1 MSNKIT
7 NQKSIWSEF
16 TKQYALNKTLR
27 FELKPVGRTE
37 DFLRQNKVF
46 EKDKTIDDSYN
57 QAKFY
62 FDKLHQKFIN
72 ESLSSNNARAIDLKY
87 FAEKFLELK
96 SEIQKLKSEKKQK
109 EANNKEKEI
118 NNLRKAYYKEIKSL
132 LDKKAEEWKEI
143 YKKKEIKFSKTD
155 LKQKGTDFLMKSGI
169 LGILK
174 YEFPKEKEEEFKSK
188 DWPSLFVEDKAN
200 PGNKVY
206 IFDSFDDFTT
216 YLLKFQET
224 RKNLYK
230 NDGTSTAVATRVIS
244 NFEKFLNNK
253 KIFEDKYINYWKQ
266 VGITEEEKKIFEI
279 DYYYSC
285 FTQEGIDEYNK
296 IIGQINQKTK
306 QYRDKNKIEKSELPL
321 FKVLDKQIL
330 GEVIKERELIAETE
344 TETEEEVFIKRF
356 KEFIDQNKQRIPRVQ
371 NLMNDLINEKFESEY
386 AGIYLKRSA
395 INTIANR
402 WFKNTTEFLLKL
414 PQASKYKE
422 NKESPKVKSFVSLLD
437 IKNALDE
444 FEKERESLGA
454 IFKDKYYKIKE
465 SDELPLDNDS
475 QESYW
480 KQFLKIWGYEFNQL
494 FEDKFNEEGIK
505 TFWGYTKDLEKE
517 AENLNSFS
525 RKKEEI
531 TVVKNYCDASLRIYQ
546 MMKYFAL
553 EAKKQEDIPSD
564 FSTEFYNRFD
574 EYYKDFEFVR
584 YYNAIRNFVTKKP
597 SNKDKI
603 KINFESG
610 ELLRG
615 WDISKIKGCLGIILI
630 KNNEYYLGVVKK
642 GKDKLFDYYENKND
656 TEKDIQRKN
665 NLKKEI
671 IAKPNEYYYIR
682 VKYKQIADAGK
693 DIYNL
698 VLMPD
703 GNVERFT
710 DKEKKEK
717 YWPEEIK
724 RIKKEGS
731 FKNNKRDLVKF
742 IDYFKKCASIYWKE
756 FNLEF
761 KSSEEYENFKEF
773 TDSINIQGYKISLD
787 EENENKIKSEYIE
800 KQVNE
805 GNLYLFKIINKDF
818 YKNKK
823 QNSKKNIHTLYWEYL
838 FSKDNL
844 IKNEYPLIRLSGG
857 AEIFYRKSFNIKK
870 EPVVLKKDSIEKQV
884 LRENKPIFH
893 LNRYL
898 EDKYLFHCP
907 IKLNSLYTEVP
918 NNEKQKR
925 SFAAKYNK
933 KLVEFLSK
941 NVNEINII
949 GIDRGEKNL
958 LYYTVINQQGEILDH
973 GSLNE
978 INGVNYLEKLIER
991 EKERQIN
998 RQSWEPVVK
1007 IKDLKRGYLSY
1018 VVRKIAD
1025 LVEKYNAII
1034 VLEDLNMRFKQ
1045 VRGGIERSIYQQ
1057 FEKQLI
1063 DKLGYLVFKDDRDS
1077 DAPGGVLNGY
1087 QLVAPFT
1094 TFKDLGKQTGIIFY
1108 TNAEYTSKTDPITG
1122 YRKNI
1127 YNISNSASQKTI
1139 KENLI
1144 NKLKALGWDEKEKSY
1159 FFTYNQKDFN
1169 SKDFNSPISKEWTL
1183 YSKVPRVRREKNNST
1198 GYWEYKP
1205 IDLNKEFEDL
1215 FKKYEINEK
1224 SRDILSKIKELI
1236 KNNEEKLIQKQEF
1249 DGKNKNF
1256 YERFIYLF
1264 NLLLEARNTISL
1276 QVKLDKRGNEIK
1288 LDEIDYGVDFFAS
1301 PVKPFFTTAGVRFVG
1316 KQIEGGKIQKEKKEE
1331 FAIKNFADFEKLF
1344 KGCSSDGFDSDG
1356 VGAYNIARKGIM
1368 ILEKI
1373 KQNPKNPDLYIL
1385 KEDWDDFA
1393 IKNALVK

>member
-1 MSNKIT
+1 MSKVN
-7 NQKSIWSEF
+7 NGFSSLCVWSDF
-16 TKQYALNKTLR
+16 TRKFSLSKTLR

-37 DFLRQNKVF
+37 DFLKQNKVF

-72 ESLSSNNARAIDLKY
+72 ESLSPSSDSSNLKNIDLEY
-87 FAEKFLELK
+87 FAKQFLKLK

-132 LDKKAEEWKEI
+132 LDKKAEEWREV
-143 YKKKEIKFSKTD
+143 YKKRGIKFSKTD
-155 LKQKGTDFLMKSGI
+155 LRQRGTDLLMKSGI

-188 DWPSLFVEDKAN
+188 DWPSLFVDDKAN

-206 IFDSFDDFTT
+206 IFDSFDDFAT
-216 YLLKFQET
+216 YLIKFQET

-230 NDGTSTAVATRVIS
+230 DDGTSTAVATRVIS

-253 KIFEDKYINYWKQ
+253 KIFEDKYINHWKQ
-266 VGITEEEKKIFEI
+266 IEITDEEKKIFEI

-285 FTQEGIDEYNK
+285 FTQGGIDEYNK

-344 TETEEEVFIKRF
+344 TETEEEVFINRF
-356 KEFIDQNKQRIPRVQ
+356 KEFIDQNKQRILRAQ
-371 NLMNDLINEKFESEY
+371 NLMNDLINEEFENEY
-386 AGIYLKRSA
+386 SGIYLKNSA

-414 PQASKYKE
+414 PQASKSKE
-422 NKESPKVKSFVSLLD
+422 NKESPKVKPFVSLLD
-437 IKNALDE
+437 IKNALDD
-444 FEKERESLGA
+444 FEKEKDSLGT
-454 IFKDKYYKIKE
+454 IFKDKYYKTKE
-465 SDELPLDNDS
+465 SDEVPLNSDS

-494 FEDKFNEEGIK
+494 FEDKFNEEGVKI
-505 TFWGYTKDLEKE
+505 FWGYTKDLVEQ
-517 AENLNSFS
+517 AESLNSFS

-531 TVVKNYCDASLRIYQ
+531 ILVKNHCDAALRIYQ

-553 EAKKQEDIPSD
+553 EAKKQDDIPLD
-564 FSTEFYNRFD
+564 YSTEFYNRFN
-574 EYYKDFEFVR
+574 EYYQDFKFIR
-584 YYNAIRNFVTKKP
+584 YYDAIRNFVTKKP
-597 SNKDKI
+597 SNEDKI
-603 KINFESG
+603 KLNFESG
-610 ELLRG
+610 SLLTG
-615 WDISKIKGCLGIILI
+615 FDKNKESEKLGIILKN
-630 KNNEYYLGVVKK
+630 KNNNKYFLGIINKKHNKIFESKNENEFIGNPAKDLYEKMELKLFPDPKKMIPKIAFADKNKKDFGWTQEIQKIKEDFENFQENKKDNKDLKFDKNKLSKLIEYYQNCLEK
-642 GKDKLFDYYENKND
+642 GNY
-656 TEKDIQRKN
+656 
-665 NLKKEI
+665 KKEFEFEL
-671 IAKPNEYYYIR
+671 KRPEEY
-682 VKYKQIADAGK
+682 QSMSEFNQ
-693 DIYNL
+693 DI
-698 VLMPD
+698 
-703 GNVERFT
+703 
-710 DKEKKEK
+710 EKKNYK
-717 YWPEEIK
+717 I
-724 RIKKEGS
+724 
-731 FKNNKRDLVKF
+731 KF
-742 IDYFKKCASIYWKE
+742 IPVK
-756 FNLEF
+756 
-761 KSSEEYENFKEF
+761 
-773 TDSINIQGYKISLD
+773 DS
-787 EENENKIKSEYIE
+787 YIDDKVKNGE
-800 KQVNE
+800 
-805 GNLYLFKIINKDF
+805 LYLFEISNKDF
-818 YKNKK
+818 IWPN
-823 QNSKKNIHTLYWEYL
+823 QKKNIHTLYFLSL
-838 FSKDNL
+838 FSE
-844 IKNEYPLIRLSGG
+844 KNIQKPIFRLGAN
-857 AEIFYRKSFNIKK
+857 AEIFYRQKSEKATKEKRGEKEIIKYK
-870 EPVVLKKDSIEKQV
+870 
-884 LRENKPIFH
+884 
-893 LNRYL
+893 RYT
-898 EDKYLFHCP
+898 EDKIFLHLPIEINYGCP
-907 IKLNSLYTEVP
+907 KDTNK
-918 NNEKQKR
+918 NE
-925 SFAAKYNK
+925 YNK
-933 KLVEFLSK
+933 KIIEFLNK
-941 NVNEINII
+941 NKDEINII

-958 LYYTVINQQGEILDH
+958 LYYTAINQKGKILDH
-973 GSLNE
+973 RSLNE

-1007 IKDLKRGYLSY
+1007 IKDLKKGYLSY
-1018 VVRKIAD
+1018 VVREIAD

-1063 DKLGYLVFKDDRDS
+1063 DKLGYLVFKDDRGPES
-1077 DAPGGVLNGY
+1077 PGAVLNGY

-1122 YRKNI
+1122 YRRNI
-1127 YNISNSASQKTI
+1127 YISNSASQKKI

-1144 NKLKALGWDEKEKSY
+1144 NKLKEICWDEKENSY
-1159 FFTYNQKDFN
+1159 FFTYNQKDFG
-1169 SKDFNSPISKEWTL
+1169 SPISKEWTL

-1215 FKKYEINEK
+1215 FKKCEINEK
-1224 SRDILSKIKELI
+1224 SIDIFSEIKELI
-1236 KNNEEKLIQKQEF
+1236 KNNEGKLTQKQEF

-1264 NLLLEARNTISL
+1264 NLLLEIRNTISL

-1301 PVKPFFTTAGVRFVG
+1301 PVKPFFTTAGVRLVG
-1316 KQIEGGKIQKEKKEE
+1316 RQIEGGKIQKEKKEE
-1331 FAIKNFADFEKLF
+1331 FTIKNFADFERLF

-1368 ILEKI
+1368 ILERI
-1373 KQNPKNPDLYIL
+1373 KQNPKDPDLYIS
-1385 KEDWDDFA
+1385 KEDWDSFVLR
-1393 IKNALVK
+1393 NLS

>member
-1 MSNKIT
+1 MTNNIK

-16 TKQYALNKTLR
+16 IKQYALNKTLR

-37 DFLRQNKVF
+37 DFLKQNKVF

-72 ESLSSNNARAIDLKY
+72 EALFSESVKSINLKD
-87 FAEKFLELK
+87 FTEKFLGLK
-96 SEIQKLKSEKKQK
+96 SEIQKLKSEKKQE
-109 EANNKEKEI
+109 EANKKEKEVNDI
-118 NNLRKAYYKEIKSL
+118 RNDYYKKIKSL
-132 LDKKAEEWKEI
+132 LDKKAEEWKKK
-143 YKKKEIKFSKTD
+143 YKDGGLKFRKTD

-174 YEFPKEKEEEFKSK
+174 YEFPKEKEEEFKNK

-206 IFDSFDDFTT
+206 IFDSFNAT

-230 NDGTSTAVATRVIS
+230 DDGTSTAVATRVIS
-244 NFEKFLNNK
+244 NFEKFLNNR
-253 KIFEDKYINYWKQ
+253 KIFEDKYINHWKE
-266 VGITEEEKKIFEI
+266 VGITEEEKKIFET
-279 DYYYSC
+279 DYYYNC
-285 FTQEGIDEYNK
+285 FIQGGINKYNDL
-296 IIGQINQKTK
+296 IGQINQKTK

-321 FKVLDKQIL
+321 FKVLDKQLL
-330 GEVIKERELIAETE
+330 GEVIKERELITKTE
-344 TETEEEVFIKRF
+344 NETEEDVFVKRF
-356 KEFIDQNKQRIPRVQ
+356 KEFVDRNKQRIPRAE
-371 NLMNDLINEKFESEY
+371 NLMNDLINEKFESDY
-386 AGIYLKRSA
+386 YGIYLKRAA

-414 PQASKYKE
+414 PQASKSKE
-422 NKESPKVKSFVSLLD
+422 NKESPKVKPFISLLD
-437 IKNALDE
+437 IKNALDD
-444 FEKERESLGA
+444 FEKEKESLGT
-454 IFKDKYYKIKE
+454 IFKDKYYKTKE
-465 SDELPLDNDS
+465 SDEAPLNNDS

-505 TFWGYTKDLEKE
+505 IFWGYAKE
-517 AENLNSFS
+517 LIEQAENLNSFS

-531 TVVKNYCDASLRIYQ
+531 AVVRNFSDAALRIYQ

-553 EAKKQEDIPSD
+553 EAKKEDDIPLD
-564 FSTEFYNRFD
+564 YSTEFYNRFN
-574 EYYKDFEFVR
+574 EYYQDFKFIR
-584 YYNAIRNFVTKKP
+584 YYDAIRNFVTKKP
-597 SNKDKI
+597 SSEEKI
-603 KINFESG
+603 KINFESE

-630 KNNEYYLGVVKK
+630 KDNEYYLGVVKK
-642 GKDKLFDYYENKND
+642 EKDKLFDYYENKND

-665 NLKKEI
+665 HLKKEI
-671 IAKPNEYYYIR
+671 IAKPNEDYYIR
-682 VKYKQIADAGK
+682 VKYKQIANAGK

-703 GNVERFT
+703 GNAVRFT
-710 DKEKKEK
+710 KKEKKEK

-756 FNLEF
+756 FNLRF

-800 KQVNE
+800 KQINE

-818 YKNKK
+818 CKNKK

-844 IKNEYPLIRLSGG
+844 IKNEYPIIRLSGG
-857 AEIFYRKSFNIKK
+857 AEVFYRKAFNVKK
-870 EPVVLKKDSIEKQV
+870 EPVVLKRGNSEKPA

-898 EDKYLFHCP
+898 EGKYLFHCP
-907 IKLNSLYTEVP
+907 IQINATAISNISNKVFSQKI
-918 NNEKQKR
+918 NNFISDK
-925 SFAAKYNK
+925 
-933 KLVEFLSK
+933 
-941 NVNEINII
+941 NEINII

-958 LYYTVINQQGEILDH
+958 LYYTVINQKGEILAH
-973 GSLNE
+973 KSLNE

-991 EKERQIN
+991 EKERQID

-1007 IKDLKRGYLSY
+1007 IKDLKKGYLSY

-1025 LVEKYNAII
+1025 LAEKYNAII
-1034 VLEDLNMRFKQ
+1034 VLEDLNFGFKQ
-1045 VRGGIERSIYQQ
+1045 KRTKIERTIYQQ

-1063 DKLGYLVFKDDRDS
+1063 DKLGYLVFKDDRGS
-1077 DAPGGVLNGY
+1077 ESPGGVLNGY

-1094 TFKDLGKQTGIIFY
+1094 TFKDLEKQKQTGIIFY

-1127 YNISNSASQKTI
+1127 YISNSASQKTI

-1159 FFTYNQKDFN
+1159 FFTYNQKDFG
-1169 SKDFNSPISKEWTL
+1169 SPISKEWTL
-1183 YSKVPRVRREKNNST
+1183 YSKVPRVRREKNNSN
-1198 GYWEYKP
+1198 GYWDYQP
-1205 IDLNKEFEDL
+1205 IDLNEKFEDL
-1215 FKKYEINEK
+1215 FEKYGINKK
-1224 SRDILSKIKELI
+1224 SSDILSEIKELI

-1249 DGKNKNF
+1249 DGKSKKF
-1256 YERFIYLF
+1256 HERFIYLF
-1264 NLLLEARNTISL
+1264 NLLLEARNTMSL
-1276 QVKLDKRGNEIK
+1276 KVKLDKRGNEIK

-1301 PVKPFFTTAGVRFVG
+1301 PVKPFFTTAGIRFIG
-1316 KQIEGGKIQKEKKEE
+1316 KQNEDKKIEKQIKEKFAEE
-1331 FAIKNFADFEKLF
+1331 NFADFKGLF
-1344 KGCSSDGFDSDG
+1344 KDCSSDGFDSDG

-1368 ILEKI
+1368 ILERV
-1373 KQNPKNPDLYIL
+1373 KQNPQKPDLYIS
-1385 KEDWDDFA
+1385 KEDWDDFVL
-1393 IKNALVK
+1393 KNAIIK

>member
-1 MSNKIT
+1 MSNKTT

-37 DFLRQNKVF
+37 DFLKQNKVF

-72 ESLSSNNARAIDLKY
+72 ESLSLNNAKAIDLKY
-87 FAEKFLELK
+87 FAEQFLKLK
-96 SEIQKLKSEKKQK
+96 SQIQKLKSENKKEEVNK
-109 EANNKEKEI
+109 KEKEI
-118 NNLRKAYYKEIKSL
+118 NNLRNDYYKKIKSL
-132 LDKKAEEWKEI
+132 LDKKAKEWKEI
-143 YKKKEIKFSKTD
+143 YKKKEIKFSKSD
-155 LKQKGTDFLMKSGI
+155 LEQKGTDFLMKSGI

-188 DWPSLFVEDKAN
+188 DYPSLFVADKAN

-206 IFDSFDDFTT
+206 IFDSFDDFAT
-216 YLLKFQET
+216 YLIKFQET

-230 NDGTSTAVATRVIS
+230 DDGTSTAVATRVIS
-244 NFEKFLNNK
+244 NFEKFFNNK

-296 IIGQINQKTK
+296 IIGQINQKSK
-306 QYRDKNKIEKSELPL
+306 QYRDKNKVEKSELPL

-330 GEVIKERELIAETE
+330 GEVIKERELIVKTE

-356 KEFIDQNKQRIPRVQ
+356 KEFIDQNKQRIPKAQ
-371 NLMNDLINEKFESEY
+371 NLMNDLINEKFENEY
-386 AGIYLKRSA
+386 SGIYLKNSA

-402 WFKNTTEFLLKL
+402 WFKNAIEFLRKL
-414 PQASKYKE
+414 PQASKSKE
-422 NKESPKVKSFVSLLD
+422 NKESPKVKPFVSLLD
-437 IKNALDE
+437 IKDALDE
-444 FEKERESLGA
+444 FEKERESLGS
-454 IFKDKYYKIKE
+454 IFKDKYYKTKE
-465 SDELPLDNDS
+465 SDEVPLNNDR
-475 QESYW
+475 ESYW
-480 KQFLKIWGYEFNQL
+480 KQFLKILGYEFNQL

-531 TVVKNYCDASLRIYQ
+531 TVIKNYCDASLRIYQ
-546 MMKYFAL
+546 MMKYFTL
-553 EAKKQEDIPSD
+553 EAKKQDDIPLD
-564 FSTEFYNRFD
+564 YSTEFYNRFN
-574 EYYKDFEFVR
+574 EYYQDFKFVH
-584 YYNAIRNFVTKKP
+584 YYDAIRNFVTKKP
-597 SNKDKI
+597 SNEDKT
-603 KINFESG
+603 KLNFESG
-610 ELLRG
+610 SLLTG
-615 WDISKIKGCLGIILI
+615 FDKNKESEKLGIILKN
-630 KNNEYYLGVVKK
+630 KNNNKYFLGIINKKHNKIFELKNENEFIGNPAKDLYEKMELKLFPDPKKMIPKIAFADKNKKYFGWIQEIQNIKKDFENFQKNKKGNQDLKFDKNKLSKLIEYYQNCLEK
-642 GKDKLFDYYENKND
+642 GNY
-656 TEKDIQRKN
+656 
-665 NLKKEI
+665 KKEFDFEWK
-671 IAKPNEYYYIR
+671 KPEEY
-682 VKYKQIADAGK
+682 QSMSEFNQ
-693 DIYNL
+693 DI
-698 VLMPD
+698 
-703 GNVERFT
+703 
-710 DKEKKEK
+710 EKKNYK
-717 YWPEEIK
+717 I
-724 RIKKEGS
+724 
-731 FKNNKRDLVKF
+731 KF
-742 IDYFKKCASIYWKE
+742 IPVK
-756 FNLEF
+756 
-761 KSSEEYENFKEF
+761 
-773 TDSINIQGYKISLD
+773 DS
-787 EENENKIKSEYIE
+787 YIDDKVKNGE
-800 KQVNE
+800 
-805 GNLYLFKIINKDF
+805 LYLFEISNKDF
-818 YKNKK
+818 IWLN
-823 QNSKKNIHTLYWEYL
+823 QKKNIHTLYFLSL
-838 FSKDNL
+838 FSE
-844 IKNEYPLIRLSGG
+844 KNIQKPIFRLGAN
-857 AEIFYRKSFNIKK
+857 AEIFYRQKSEKATKEKRGGKEIIKYK
-870 EPVVLKKDSIEKQV
+870 
-884 LRENKPIFH
+884 
-893 LNRYL
+893 RYT
-898 EDKYLFHCP
+898 EDKIFLHLPIEINYGCP
-907 IKLNSLYTEVP
+907 KAP
-918 NNEKQKR
+918 NKNQ
-925 SFAAKYNK
+925 YNK
-933 KLVEFLSK
+933 KVIEFLNK
-941 NVNEINII
+941 NKDEINII

-958 LYYTVINQQGEILDH
+958 LYYTVINQKGEILDH

-1025 LVEKYNAII
+1025 LVEKYNGII

-1063 DKLGYLVFKDDRDS
+1063 DKLGYLVFKDYRDS

-1122 YRKNI
+1122 YKRNI
-1127 YNISNSASQKTI
+1127 YISNSTSQKKI

-1144 NKLKALGWDEKEKSY
+1144 NKFRAIGWDEKEKSY
-1159 FFTYNQKDFN
+1159 FFTYNQ
-1169 SKDFNSPISKEWTL
+1169 KDFNSPISKEWTL

-1224 SRDILSKIKELI
+1224 SKDILSEIKELI
-1236 KNNEEKLIQKQEF
+1236 KNNENKLTQKQEF
-1249 DGKNKNF
+1249 DKKNKNF

-1276 QVKLDKRGNEIK
+1276 QIKLDKRGNEIK

-1316 KQIEGGKIQKEKKEE
+1316 KQIEGGKIQKEKKEK
-1331 FAIKNFADFEKLF
+1331 FAIKNFADFERLF

-1356 VGAYNIARKGIM
+1356 IGAYNIARKGII
-1368 ILEKI
+1368 ILERI
-1373 KQNPKNPDLYIL
+1373 NQNPKNPDLYIS
-1385 KEDWDDFA
+1385 KEDWNDFA

>member
-1 MSNKIT
+1 MSDNKT
-7 NQKSIWSEF
+7 NQKSIWSAF

-27 FELKPVGRTE
+27 FELKPVGKTE
-37 DFLRQNKVF
+37 DSLKQNKVF

-72 ESLSSNNARAIDLKY
+72 EALSSDNVRVIEDNVRVID
-87 FAEKFLELK
+87 FAEKFIELK
-96 SEIQKLKSEKKQK
+96 NEIQRLKSEKKQK

-118 NNLRKAYYKEIKSL
+118 NNLRKAYYKKIKSL
-132 LDKKAEEWKEI
+132 LDKKAEEWKKE
-143 YKKKEIKFSKTD
+143 YKKKGIKFSKSD
-155 LKQKGTDFLMKSGI
+155 LEQKGTDFLMKSGI

-188 DWPSLFVEDKAN
+188 DWPSLFVDDKAN

-216 YLLKFQET
+216 YLIKFQET

-230 NDGTSTAVATRVIS
+230 DDGTSTSVATRVIS

-253 KIFEDKYINYWKQ
+253 KIFEDKYTDYWQ
-266 VGITEEEKKIFEI
+266 QIGVTEEEKKIFEI

-285 FTQEGIDEYNK
+285 FTQGGIDEYNK

-306 QYRDKNKIEKSELPL
+306 QYRDKNKIEKSKLPL

-330 GEVIKERELIAETE
+330 GEVIKERELITKTE

-356 KEFIDQNKQRIPRVQ
+356 REFIDQNKKRIQ
-371 NLMNDLINEKFESEY
+371 GAENLMNDLVNEKFESEY
-386 AGIYLKRSA
+386 AGIYLKRAA

-402 WFKNTTEFLLKL
+402 WFKNTKGFLIKL
-414 PQASKYKE
+414 PQASKSKE
-422 NKESPKVKSFVSLLD
+422 NKKSPKVKPFISLLD
-437 IKNALDE
+437 IKNALNE

-454 IFKDKYYKIKE
+454 IFKDKYYKVKE
-465 SDELPLDNDS
+465 SDEAPLGSGN

-480 KQFLKIWGYEFNQL
+480 EQFLKIWGYEFNQL
-494 FEDKFNEEGIK
+494 FKDKFNEEGVK
-505 TFWGYTKDLEKE
+505 TFWGYTRDLEKE

-525 RKKEEI
+525 RKKEE
-531 TVVKNYCDASLRIYQ
+531 VALVKNYCDAALRIYQ

-553 EAKKQEDIPSD
+553 EAKKQEYIPSD
-564 FSTEFYNRFD
+564 YSNEFYNRFD
-574 EYYKDFEFVR
+574 EYYKDFEFIR

-597 SNKDKI
+597 SNEDKI

-615 WDISKIKGCLGIILI
+615 WDISKIKVCLGIILI
-630 KNNEYYLGVVKK
+630 RDNEYYLGVVKK
-642 GKDKLFDYYENKND
+642 GKDKFFDYYENKND

-671 IAKPNEYYYIR
+671 IAKPNEDYYIR

-703 GNVERFT
+703 GKVERFT
-710 DKEKKEK
+710 DKKKKEK

-724 RIKKEGS
+724 RIKKESS

-756 FNLEF
+756 FNLKF

-800 KQVNE
+800 KQVNQ

-818 YKNKK
+818 YKHKK

-838 FSKDNL
+838 FSNDNL

-870 EPVVLKKDSIEKQV
+870 EPVVLKRGNSEKQA

-907 IKLNSLYTEVP
+907 IQINATAISNISHKVFNQKI
-918 NNEKQKR
+918 NNFV
-925 SFAAKYNK
+925 SDK
-933 KLVEFLSK
+933 K
-941 NVNEINII
+941 EINII

-958 LYYTVINQQGEILDH
+958 LYYTVINQKGEILEH

-978 INGVNYLEKLIER
+978 INGVNYFEKLIER

-998 RQSWEPVVK
+998 RQSWEPVTK
-1007 IKDLKRGYLSY
+1007 IKDLKKGYLSY
-1018 VVRKIAD
+1018 VVRKVAD

-1034 VLEDLNMRFKQ
+1034 ILEDLNMRFKQ

-1063 DKLGYLVFKDDRDS
+1063 DKLGYLVFKDDKEP

-1127 YNISNSASQKTI
+1127 YISNSASQKTI

-1144 NKLKALGWDEKEKSY
+1144 NKLKALGGDEKEKSY
-1159 FFTYNQKDFN
+1159 FFTYNQKDFG
-1169 SKDFNSPISKEWTL
+1169 SPISKEWTL

-1276 QVKLDKRGNEIK
+1276 KVKLDKRGNEIK

-1331 FAIKNFADFEKLF
+1331 FAIKNFADFERLF

-1373 KQNPKNPDLYIL
+1373 KQNPKNPDLYIS
-1385 KEDWDDFA
+1385 EDDWDKFA
-1393 IKNALVK
+1393 IKNVLVK